1 MDEIQKLKILLL
13 ESKYPLFTDEELMV
27 FLEDNGE
34 NVYKTASELCL
45 LKADNDKSVTVGP
58 IKIESAGSEFWLKLS
73 EKYAE
78 KCAEEQSNSGSSGSS
93 TSNKYVIKMR
103 KSPYA

>member
-1 MDEIQKLKILLL
+1 MDELQKLKILLL

-73 EKYAE
+73 EKYA
-78 KCAEEQSNSGSSGSS
+78 KKYAEEQDNSH

>member
-13 ESKYPLFTDEELMV
+13 ESKYPLFTDEELTV
-27 FLEDNGE
+27 FLEDNE
-34 NVYKTASELCL
+34 NNVYKTASELCL

-78 KCAEEQSNSGSSGSS
+78 KYAEEQSNSGGSGPN